1 MTIETQIQSL
11 QEEVDKKQSAIQE
24 KETQINL
31 LKESVNRDK
40 KLLKIMSE
48 GLESMKARAVK
59 TEVK

>member
-1 MTIETQIQSL
+1 MTIESQIQSL
-11 QEEVDKKQSAIQE
+11 QEEADKKQNDIQE

-48 GLESMKARAVK
+48 GLENMKARAK
-59 TEVK
+59 